1 MEDKFNQ
8 AVEFARNELQGFY
21 DRGNSYTALNQK
33 GRSEILGVFSED
45 FDWQANL
52 RNAAEDFHS
61 FDTTKRYCAH
71 LIRAERKMPDELKE
85 WIADVLEGIQPVPK
99 RPRGT
104 IDTGLKNNMFIA
116 RLVEKVAVLFDL
128 DRTRN
133 DESPPLSA
141 CDVVHQGIVQVPESS
156 NDIKARQYDTIKKAY
171 IDAKSRGIFR
181 G

>member
-1 MEDKFNQ
+1 MEEKFNQ
-8 AVEFARNELQGFY
+8 AVEFAGNELQGFY

-33 GRSEILGVFSED
+33 GRSERLGVFSED

-71 LIRAERKMPDELKE
+71 LIRAEREIPCELKH
-85 WIADVLEGIQPVPK
+85 WVADVLEGIRPTPR

-104 IDTGLKNNMFIA
+104 IDTGLENNMLVP
-116 RLVEKVAVLFDL
+116 RLVEKVAVRFGLH
-128 DRTRN
+128 RTRN

-141 CDVVHQGIVQVPESS
+141 CDAVHQAIVQTPAAI
-156 NDIKARQYDTIKKAY
+156 DIKSRQFVTIKKDY
-171 IDAKSRGIFR
+171 LDAKRRGIFR